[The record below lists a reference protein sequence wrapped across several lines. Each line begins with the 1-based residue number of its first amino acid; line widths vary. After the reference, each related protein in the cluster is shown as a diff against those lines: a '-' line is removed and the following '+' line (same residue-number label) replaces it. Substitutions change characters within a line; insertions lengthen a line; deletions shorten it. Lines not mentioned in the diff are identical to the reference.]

1 MELQP
6 SLVGRRS
13 STSCLSSK
21 SHHSMKIT
29 NTIGFAEE
37 QCSDVRAFLGF
48 FWDFLWNFKA
58 PNFWNFLGIFLR
70 IFWTSIFLVNFL
82 EIFWE
87 IFFQGFSWDFPGI
100 SLEVGLEGRP
110 ISCERMTRKLIQS
123 TYNPWY
129 VCSVFVC

>member
-1 MELQP
+1 
-6 SLVGRRS
+6 
-13 STSCLSSK
+13 
-21 SHHSMKIT
+21 MKIA

-58 PNFWNFLGIFLR
+58 PNFRNFLGIFLR
-70 IFWTSIFLVNFL
+70 IFWTSRKFSGNFLGNLFPRIFL
-82 EIFWE
+82 
-87 IFFQGFSWDFPGI
+87 GFPMEAKW
-100 SLEVGLEGRP
+100 VLEGQGP